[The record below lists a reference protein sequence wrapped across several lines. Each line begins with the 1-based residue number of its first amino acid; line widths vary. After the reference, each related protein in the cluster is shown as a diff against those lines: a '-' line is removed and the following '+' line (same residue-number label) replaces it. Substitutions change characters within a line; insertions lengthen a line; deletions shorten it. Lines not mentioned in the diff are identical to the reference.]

1 MEKIN
6 FRYNRTMFFSLVDIE
21 VGGHLYWNIAGLVFH
36 GEVLIIL
43 WLVIGIILS
52 ICFLGLVDLEL
63 LPKEE
68 EQSFKEHAELLPK
81 EEQSFKEHAE
91 LLPKEEQ
98 SFIEHV
104 SFYVGFITKSQ
115 IGKTEHRRWIPLIG
129 TLFIFIFV
137 SNWIGALIP
146 WKFLHLPA
154 SIFVAAPT
162 SDINT
167 PVALALL
174 TSLSYFYAGINF
186 KGLGFFTRYIS
197 PTIIFLP
204 INILED
210 FSKPLSLSFR
220 LFGNALAD
228 EIVIGVLCFLNIF
241 LPFPVMFLG
250 LFASSIQALVFSTLS
265 GAYIAESME
274 E

>member
-1 MEKIN
+1 
-6 FRYNRTMFFSLVDIE
+6 MFLSLVNIE
-21 VGGHLYWNIAGLVFH
+21 VGNHLYWNTNSLVFH

-43 WLVIGIILS
+43 WIVIGIILS
-52 ICFLGLVDLEL
+52 FCFLGFINPQI
-63 LPKEE
+63 LPT
-68 EQSFKEHAELLPK
+68 EQ
-81 EEQSFKEHAE
+81 
-91 LLPKEEQ
+91 Q

-104 SFYVGFITKSQ
+104 AYYVSFITKSQ
-115 IGKTEHRRWIPLIG
+115 ICETKYRPWVPFIG

-154 SIFVAAPT
+154 NIFLAAPT

-167 PVALALL
+167 TVALALL
-174 TSLSYFYAGINF
+174 TSLSYFYAGIKL
-186 KGLGFFTRYIS
+186 KGAGFFIRYIS
-197 PTIIFLP
+197 PKIIFLP

-228 EIVIGVLCFLNIF
+228 EIVVSVLCFLYIF

-250 LFASSIQALVFSTLS
+250 LFASSIQALVFATLA

-274 E
+274 D